1 MKMFNDLAKK
11 ISEHHASAKKPM
23 PTSMGA
29 PEASSE
35 PAEHSN
41 AGAIEAMHSELADKI
56 CPDCHTSVKAALAK
70 HGMHSG
76 SAAASGL
83 ASHPAVSGE

>member
-11 ISEHHASAKKPM
+11 ISDHHAAGAKPAA
-23 PTSMGA
+23 PSMGA

-35 PAEHSN
+35 PKAHAN
-41 AGAIEAMHSELADKI
+41 AGAIEAMHSDLADKI
-56 CPDCHTSVKAALAK
+56 CPDCHSSVKAAMAK

-76 SAAASGL
+76 AAAAPGL
-83 ASHPAVSGE
+83 ASHPAVAGE